1 MKNTENNKKLYRR
14 YLDDLYTTEDAR
26 QLLNSLHAPD
36 NHETLNEL
44 SSDVWEEAATQ
55 QPHTDLE
62 REHYKREARQL
73 LKRIEHKKRTWFRR
87 IAVVTAST
95 AVIVCLVLGGFH

>member
-1 MKNTENNKKLYRR
+1 MKNTENNKNLYRR

-26 QLLNSLHAPD
+26 EILNSLHHPD
-36 NHETLNEL
+36 NHETLDEL

-55 QPHTDLE
+55 QPLTDLE

-73 LKRIEHKKRTWFRR
+73 LKRIEHKN
-87 IAVVTAST
+87 
-95 AVIVCLVLGGFH
+95 VLGCVVSQLLPSAQQQSFVLY

>member
-26 QLLNSLHAPD
+26 QLLNSLHDPD

-44 SSDVWEEAATQ
+44 SSDV
-55 QPHTDLE
+55 
-62 REHYKREARQL
+62 
-73 LKRIEHKKRTWFRR
+73 
-87 IAVVTAST
+87 
-95 AVIVCLVLGGFH
+95 

>member
-26 QLLNSLHAPD
+26 QLLNSLHDPD

-44 SSDVWEEAATQ
+44 SSDVWRNCHTAT
-55 QPHTDLE
+55 LY
-62 REHYKREARQL
+62 R
-73 LKRIEHKKRTWFRR
+73 
-87 IAVVTAST
+87 S
-95 AVIVCLVLGGFH
+95 

>member
-26 QLLNSLHAPD
+26 QLLNSLHDPD

-44 SSDVWEEAATQ
+44 SSDVCEETATQ
-55 QPHTDLE
+55 QH
-62 REHYKREARQL
+62 
-73 LKRIEHKKRTWFRR
+73 
-87 IAVVTAST
+87 ST
-95 AVIVCLVLGGFH
+95 EN

>member
-26 QLLNSLHAPD
+26 QLLNSLHDPD

-44 SSDVWEEAATQ
+44 SSDVWEETATQ
-55 QPHTDLE
+55 QPYTDLE

-73 LKRIEHKKRTWFRR
+73 LKLVSRR
-87 IAVVTAST
+87 RRFQCGERARHRRGISGKLSVHANQE
-95 AVIVCLVLGGFH
+95 